1 VIVERTPHTGVVGI
15 RGEDVL
21 GLELALHGLRYPVDK
36 WQLIDHAQR
45 DPISPGHPNR
55 RAIGLL
61 WALPTGRYLGLAQVL
76 SGAARTCR
84 GHPRRDN
91 PAVVPDRNRPV

>member
-1 VIVERTPHTGVVGI
+1 MVEHSPRTGVVGI
-15 RGEDVL
+15 RGDDVA
-21 GLELALHGLRYPVDK
+21 GLELALHTVRYPVDK

-45 DPISPGHPNR
+45 HPVNSDHPNR

-91 PAVVPDRNRPV
+91 PA